1 MMIAGIHSNKCAS
14 NLSPPPIDN
23 IYITLLVYII
33 YAYTHTHTHTHTH
46 AYAHAHTCTHT
57 HTRTHVHTHTHTY
70 THTHTHTHTSAH
82 TQHYKKKQSQ
92 FFEEECLSNEI
103 RITATGK
110 AHDLATRATHQ
121 LKVHT
126 ELSHL
131 TITEIKPRSSIKLN
145 LPHHQT
151 IKIFSCF
158 C

>member
-33 YAYTHTHTHTHTH
+33 YAYTHTHTHTHTRIR
-46 AYAHAHTCTHT
+46 
-57 HTRTHVHTHTHTY
+57 TRTHMHTHVHTY
-70 THTHTHTHTSAH
+70 THTHTHTPAH

>member
-33 YAYTHTHTHTHTH
+33 YAYTHTHTHTH

-57 HTRTHVHTHTHTY
+57 YTR
-70 THTHTHTHTSAH
+70 THTHTHTPAH